1 MQEFRVFRAIGLSF
15 KSLFRNFIPFVI
27 ITGVLYSP
35 AILLIETS
43 DPTKGSLETVLN
55 NTFLYPLYAMAAAAT
70 LLAPMLTYRVVQ
82 ELNGAK
88 VSIVTS
94 IKYGFRGILPALII
108 GIIGFVLGKIPFG
121 GIINAVLTCIW
132 FVAAPA
138 AVAEKLNPIA
148 ALSRSA
154 ELTRGRRWGI
164 FGLTFLIGLVM
175 LAILFAYVMPLFDK
189 SRDTVVASM
198 KGTSLTVII
207 TIGVFQ
213 MFNGIVQAVSYAL
226 LRADKDGMTHEQLA
240 AVFE

>member
-35 AILLIETS
+35 AILMVETS
-43 DPTKGSLETVLN
+43 NVNSGSLETVLN
-55 NTFLYPLYAMAAAAT
+55 STFIYPLYAMAAAAT
-70 LLAPMLTYRVVQ
+70 LLSPMLTYRVVQ
-82 ELNGAK
+82 ELNGQK
-88 VSIVTS
+88 VSIFTS

-164 FGLTFLIGLVM
+164 FGLTFLLGLVM
-175 LAILFAYVMPLFDK
+175 IAILFAYVMPLFDK
-189 SRDTVVASM
+189 SRDAVMASM

-213 MFNGIVQAVSYAL
+213 MFNGIVEAVSYAL

>member
-35 AILLIETS
+35 AILMVETS
-43 DPTKGSLETVLN
+43 NVNSGSLETVLN
-55 NTFLYPLYAMAAAAT
+55 STFIYPLYAMAAAAT
-70 LLAPMLTYRVVQ
+70 LLSPMLTYRVVQ
-82 ELNGAK
+82 ELNGQK
-88 VSIVTS
+88 VSIFTS

-154 ELTRGRRWGI
+154 ELTRGRR
-164 FGLTFLIGLVM
+164 
-175 LAILFAYVMPLFDK
+175 
-189 SRDTVVASM
+189 
-198 KGTSLTVII
+198 
-207 TIGVFQ
+207 
-213 MFNGIVQAVSYAL
+213 
-226 LRADKDGMTHEQLA
+226 
-240 AVFE
+240 